1 MPEICRRTASKHSA
15 RGDLMF
21 RRLLTEANRP
31 PLTLFIDGA
40 AVAAQ
45 AGDSVAA
52 AMLAGDRLVCR
63 TTPISDSPRAPYCL
77 MGACFD
83 CLVTID
89 GIANRQACMT
99 LARDGMRIETQKGKR
114 DGSGVREE
122 QRQIPEQAALAFPPP
137 LWGRDREGGKPH
149 DQHLLLP
156 PSPALPH
163 KGGGSSPSVPA
174 PSAPFPALRER
185 YDVAVVGA

>member
-1 MPEICRRTASKHSA
+1 MPEICGRTASKHSA

-31 PLTLFIDGA
+31 PPPLFVDGA
-40 AVAAQ
+40 AIAAR

-52 AMLAGDRLVCR
+52 AMLAGGRLACR

-114 DGSGVREE
+114 DVSDEREFLTQPPSE
-122 QRQIPEQAALAFPPP
+122 PAPQASERAALAFPPP
-137 LWGRDREGGKPH
+137 LWGRDRDG
-149 DQHLLLP
+149 
-156 PSPALPH
+156 
-163 KGGGSSPSVPA
+163 
-174 PSAPFPALRER
+174 
-185 YDVAVVGA
+185 